1 MNTLIFELDSIPPSK
16 KNGKKICRNKRTG
29 KTFIASSDRYS
40 EWEANTV
47 LMLKQLK
54 QKEKLDTI
62 TKCDLDILFSP
73 KDKIRRDL
81 TNIAEGV
88 MDAMVMAKIILDDNY
103 FVVGSIG
110 LTYFPNAEK
119 PVIVRIYY

>member
-1 MNTLIFELDSIPPSK
+1 
-16 KNGKKICRNKRTG
+16 
-29 KTFIASSDRYS
+29 
-40 EWEANTV
+40 
-47 LMLKQLK
+47 MLKQLK

-81 TNIAEGV
+81 TNIAEGI
-88 MDAMVMAKIILDDNY
+88 MDALVRAEIIQDDNY
-103 FVVGSIG
+103 FVVGSVA